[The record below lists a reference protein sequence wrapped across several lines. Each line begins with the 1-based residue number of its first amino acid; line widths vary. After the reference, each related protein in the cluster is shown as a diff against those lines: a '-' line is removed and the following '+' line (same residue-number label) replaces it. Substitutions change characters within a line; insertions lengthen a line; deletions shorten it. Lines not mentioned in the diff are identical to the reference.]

1 MPNPE
6 LGLAAFQAS
15 SECISLL
22 VLIIRTAVKA
32 RRLQAECAEVERTA
46 RILKSVLDSNSNSI
60 AFMDPEIVTKL
71 SEVLRE
77 ILEFVNVCQSS
88 NLFDRLLEVS
98 WKNRLPRLLKELMT
112 WIAYFT
118 MQTTVALYPFI
129 AATKKA
135 NIILEYSSRG
145 YTQAHKNSK

>member
-1 MPNPE
+1 MPGSE

-15 SECISLL
+15 SECIRLL
-22 VLIIRTAVKA
+22 VLIIRTAMKA
-32 RRLQAECAEVERTA
+32 KRLKAECAEAERTA
-46 RILKSVLDSNSNSI
+46 SILKSVLDSNSNSI
-60 AFMDPEIVTKL
+60 ALMDPEIVTKF

-77 ILEFVNVCQSS
+77 ILEFVNVCQTS

-118 MQTTVALYPFI
+118 MQTTVALLSFI
-129 AATKKA
+129 AATKKL
-135 NIILEYSSRG
+135 ILCRVQLARIYSIS
-145 YTQAHKNSK
+145 